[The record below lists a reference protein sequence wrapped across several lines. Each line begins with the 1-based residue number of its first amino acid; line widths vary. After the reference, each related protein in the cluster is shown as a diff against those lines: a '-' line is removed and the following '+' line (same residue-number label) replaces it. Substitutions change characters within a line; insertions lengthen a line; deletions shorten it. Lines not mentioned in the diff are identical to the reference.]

1 MLKNDD
7 FYKENARFSGLIKHY
22 ANKVGDKDAEQDL
35 WTFLWVLQ
43 KTSFVILPDR
53 YIAVCL
59 RNRFYDI
66 LRDRK
71 KHNYFPLEIDL
82 PDKTKDIDFRLD
94 IENALGQLEADESKL
109 IIEHFFGG
117 KSYTELAEMDG
128 TTRQAKSQK
137 AHRILNKM
145 RGFF

>member
-1 MLKNDD
+1 MLKKDD
-7 FYKENARFSGLIKHY
+7 FYEKNARFSGLIKHY
-22 ANKVGDKDAEQDL
+22 AHKVGDKDVEHDL

-66 LRDRK
+66 QRDRQ
-71 KHNYFPLEIDL
+71 KHKCLTLEIDVADST
-82 PDKTKDIDFRLD
+82 PDPDVTLD
-94 IENALGQLEADESKL
+94 IKNALSQLEADESEL

-117 KSYTELAEMDG
+117 KSYTELAAKDG

-137 AHRILNKM
+137 AHRILDKM